1 MFGYIK
7 GQTVLGCQSMQKA
20 EELAKVEVFSLPAK
34 QIKQRILNYQRTK
47 SNAQVDGE
55 PARGYTSVDRC
66 HNMFGTEGLSARSLV
81 TKLRTCNHDYMMKK
95 SLILI

>member
-20 EELAKVEVFSLPAK
+20 EELTKVEVFSLPAK
-34 QIKQRILNYQRTK
+34 QIKQRILNYQRSK

-55 PARGYTSVDRC
+55 PARQGGQRVVIPVWIDAITC
-66 HNMFGTEGLSARSLV
+66 LV
-81 TKLRTCNHDYMMKK
+81 QRVFLQGAW
-95 SLILI
+95 